1 MTSTEQAKNELE
13 VQKKQELPDREE
25 QTRQG
30 RFYTPLTDI
39 HETDQALTV
48 VMEIPG
54 VEKRDVDIK
63 LEKSILSVEARI
75 SLNPYSEL
83 KPLYSEY
90 GVGNYTRKFQLPNVV
105 DQENIAAAVEDGVL
119 TLTLPKV
126 QEATPRSIT
135 IQ

>member
-1 MTSTEQAKNELE
+1 MTSTEQANSELE
-13 VQKKQELPDREE
+13 VQNKQELADNGEP
-25 QTRQG
+25 TRQG

-39 HETDQALTV
+39 HETDEALTV

-54 VEKRDVDIK
+54 VAKNDVDIK
-63 LEKSILSVEARI
+63 LEKSVLSVEARI
-75 SLNPYSEL
+75 SLNTYSEL

-105 DQENIAAAVEDGVL
+105 DQEGIVASVDDGVL

-126 QEATPRSIT
+126 VEATPRT
-135 IQ
+135 IEIH